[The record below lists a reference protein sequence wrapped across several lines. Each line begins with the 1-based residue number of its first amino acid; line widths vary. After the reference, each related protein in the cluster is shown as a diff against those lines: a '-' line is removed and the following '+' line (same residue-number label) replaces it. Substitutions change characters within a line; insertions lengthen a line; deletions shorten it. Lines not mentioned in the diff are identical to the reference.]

1 VPSCGFIAA
10 VDTELLKTFLEVS
23 RTRHFGQAAK
33 NLFLTQSAVS
43 ARIHLLEE
51 TIGAPLFTRA
61 RNDIQLTPTGQRL
74 LRHAESIVNAWNRA
88 RQEVSVQEE
97 ARSLLA
103 IGGVPTL
110 WDTVLQ
116 EWIHTLY
123 REVPDIALSAEVH
136 TSDVLLRRL
145 RDGTLDIAFMFEPPQ
160 VAELAFNE
168 IANIRLVMISSRARQ
183 TAAEAVG
190 DGYVF
195 VDWGTS
201 FAIAHANHF
210 PDMPSPVFRTGL
222 GRVAHAFIRDCG
234 GAAYLAEAMISDEIQ
249 AGRLSLV
256 EDAPVIDRIA
266 YTVYPTNNDR
276 QEILK
281 RALSYFPNMPTID
294 AVAD

>member
-1 VPSCGFIAA
+1 MA

-23 RTRHFGQAAK
+23 RTRHFGQAAE

-43 ARIHLLEE
+43 ARIRLLEE
-51 TIGAPLFTRA
+51 AIGAPLFTRT
-61 RNDIQLTPTGQRL
+61 RNNIQLTPTGQRL

-103 IGGVPTL
+103 IGGVPIL
-110 WDTVLQ
+110 WDTLLQ

-123 REVPDIALSAEVH
+123 RKAPDIALTAEVH
-136 TSDVLLRRL
+136 ASDVLLRRL
-145 RDGTLDIAFMFEPPQ
+145 RDGTLDVAFMFEPPQ

-168 IANIRLVMISSRARQ
+168 IANVRLVMISSRASQ
-183 TAAEAVG
+183 TGIEAVR

-210 PDMPSPVFRTGL
+210 PDMPSPAFRTSL
-222 GRVAHAFIRDCG
+222 GRLAHAFIRDCG
-234 GAAYLAEAMISDEIQ
+234 GAAYLAEAMVSDDIR
-249 AGRLSLV
+249 AGRLFV
-256 EDAPVIDRIA
+256 VDDAPVINRVA
-266 YTVYPTNNDR
+266 YTVYPANSDR
-276 QEILK
+276 AEILK
-281 RALSYFPNMPTID
+281 RALSYFPNVPTTGAATD
-294 AVAD
+294 